1 MDWRDLAGEMPLEQ
15 IVQALDDNRDGEV
28 DEAAWERVQ
37 AGAAE
42 RLRDCFGGPPP
53 AKFNQTCGYA
63 QKVFM
68 LEALYVRRGFYG
80 KENPSR
86 RRRRTRSGGCAR
98 WRAARKAWTR
108 DRRRVLWRISRFPA
122 LRATVFWREA
132 AGRPCTGGAR
142 GLICVGGAG
151 AIKGACKS

>member
-1 MDWRDLAGEMPLEQ
+1 MDWMDLAGEMPLEQ

-80 KENPSR
+80 KENPYAQKAADAER
-86 RRRRTRSGGCAR
+86 R
-98 WRAARKAWTR
+98 
-108 DRRRVLWRISRFPA
+108 
-122 LRATVFWREA
+122 LRAL
-132 AGRPCTGGAR
+132 AGGEESVDAGSATGFVVDQPLSGTPVHGFLA
-142 GLICVGGAG
+142 
-151 AIKGACKS
+151 